1 MKIPTAAARQLLE
14 IKADEQDLIQRN
26 KELTSLN
33 NELKRAKESSES
45 LDKDNYSK
53 IRNLE
58 LSKSSLERKN
68 KDLQS
73 DKNTLSSE
81 KNKLNNFITNLE
93 KELALKNQKLSRLE
107 IDKEN
112 LRARIRDAEAI
123 SKSKD
128 ELNRTLEN
136 NEAKYLDEINEL
148 KNEVVRLSGIESLLT
163 ERNLNN
169 EKENNDLKDK
179 IRTVTINSDSIEE
192 EFDSLRI

>member
-1 MKIPTAAARQLLE
+1 MRRQLLE

-81 KNKLNNFITNLE
+81 KNKLNNLITNLE

-112 LRARIRDAEAI
+112 QRARIRDAEAI

-169 EKENNDLKDK
+169 EQENNDLKDK